1 MKKLAL
7 LAATAGLL
15 VLLAPTSAFA
25 QKALGPKGRLFAKYD
40 TNKNGVIDGDEI
52 IAMQKDFAADPNGEL
67 KRYDTNNDGKLSAE
81 EIAAIKP
88 PGSGNKKSGDKK
100 AKTATADATA
110 PADATPA
117 TDKPAAD
124 KAAADK
130 PADPKP
136 ADAPKD
142 PTKQ

>member
-1 MKKLAL
+1 MKKLPL
-7 LAATAGLL
+7 LAAGLGLL
-15 VLLAPTSAFA
+15 ALLAPTSALA
-25 QKALGPKGRLFAKYD
+25 QKAEGPKAKFFAKYD

-52 IAMQKDFAADPNGEL
+52 IALRKDFDADPTGDL
-67 KRYDTNNDGKLSAE
+67 RRYDTNHDGKLSDE

-88 PGSGNKKSGDKK
+88 PGSGKKGDKK
-100 AKTATADATA
+100 AKTPDAAPADSTPTTDKATADK
-110 PADATPA
+110 PADAKT
-117 TDKPAAD
+117 AD
-124 KAAADK
+124 SK

>member
-1 MKKLAL
+1 MKKLPFV
-7 LAATAGLL
+7 AAAAGLL
-15 VLLAPTSAFA
+15 LLLAPMSAFA

-52 IAMQKDFAADPNGEL
+52 IAMQKDYAADPNGEL

-88 PGSGNKKSGDKK
+88 PGSGKKSGEKK
-100 AKTATADATA
+100 SKTATPDAAASADS
-110 PADATPA
+110 TPA
-117 TDKPAAD
+117 PDKPAAD
-124 KAAADK
+124 KPAADK

-142 PTKQ
+142 PTKS